1 MGATD
6 GGAEVEISGNW
17 VSVSIMFGG
26 VKSHGGV
33 EERIGVRQWNLEVR
47 LRGLWRFLLA
57 KCVHQL

>member
-1 MGATD
+1 MGAE
-6 GGAEVEISGNW
+6 EVEFFRNW
-17 VSVSIMFGG
+17 VSVSISFGG
-26 VKSHGGV
+26 VKSHGGA